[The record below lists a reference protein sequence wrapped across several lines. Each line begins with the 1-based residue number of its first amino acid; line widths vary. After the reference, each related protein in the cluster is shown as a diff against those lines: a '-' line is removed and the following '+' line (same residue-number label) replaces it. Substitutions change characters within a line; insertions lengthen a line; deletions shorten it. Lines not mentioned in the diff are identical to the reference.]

1 MLVILQ
7 GLKKF
12 GTWQCRIQIAVTRY
26 LQSADLMMEEKVMP
40 CRASRI
46 PGNENLVPGILA
58 FGRPCG
64 L

>member
-12 GTWQCRIQIAVTRY
+12 GIWQCRIQIAVTRY

-40 CRASRI
+40 CHA
-46 PGNENLVPGILA
+46 VPAA
-58 FGRPCG
+58 FLGMKI
-64 L
+64 